1 MAFATSKLNLVSP
14 DDMTARSRRGSSS
27 SSDSEGSDGDGNKPK
42 KDDDKVSV
50 QFNDYKRQNRF
61 QIAPE
66 GVIRLLA
73 EAGASTRNRRR
84 SGVMS
89 GEQTPRSTERGA
101 RFGTMREY
109 VSQNEEILGGYDGI
123 GRSLRGDIGYTMRCR
138 AEEGYGL
145 SNVGQMISA
154 TTARADAFSCT

>member
-1 MAFATSKLNLVSP
+1 MTDFQIASGSRGDMAFATSTLNHVSP
-14 DDMTARSRRGSSS
+14 DDMTARSRRASSS
-27 SSDSEGSDGDGNKPK
+27 TSDSDEAPKPE
-42 KDDDKVSV
+42 DDKVSL
-50 QFNDYKRQNRF
+50 QFENYKRQNRF
-61 QIAPE
+61 QIPPA
-66 GVIRLLA
+66 GVARLLA
-73 EAGASTRNRRR
+73 EAGASASNRRR

-145 SNVGQMISA
+145 ANVSSPACKVGLA
-154 TTARADAFSCT
+154 